1 MKEAFSQP
9 GAFAEE
15 AGHVNVMIETP
26 RGSRV
31 KYSYAP
37 ESGLFRAKR
46 LLPERLVFPFNF
58 GFIPLTLAADGDPVD
73 ILIVNDQPMVCGCLA
88 KTRLLGVIEAEQTEG
103 GKKMRNDRIIGL
115 AVDEETPAEFMTVN
129 LDEARIPQ
137 ISFFFAAYNRLSG
150 KEFKALRTGSP
161 KEAEKLA
168 RQGMENFKNEKNKT

>member
-1 MKEAFSQP
+1 
-9 GAFAEE
+9 
-15 AGHVNVMIETP
+15 
-26 RGSRV
+26 
-31 KYSYAP
+31 
-37 ESGLFRAKR
+37 
-46 LLPERLVFPFNF
+46 
-58 GFIPLTLAADGDPVD
+58 
-73 ILIVNDQPMVCGCLA
+73 
-88 KTRLLGVIEAEQTEG
+88 
-103 GKKMRNDRIIGL
+103 MRNDRIIGL

>member
-15 AGHVNVMIETP
+15 AGHVNVMIETS

-46 LLPERLVFPFNF
+46 LLPEGLVFPFNF
-58 GFIPLTLAADGDPVD
+58 GFIPLTLAAGGDPVD

-88 KTRLLGVIEAEQTEG
+88 TPG
-103 GKKMRNDRIIGL
+103 G
-115 AVDEETPAEFMTVN
+115 
-129 LDEARIPQ
+129 
-137 ISFFFAAYNRLSG
+137 
-150 KEFKALRTGSP
+150 
-161 KEAEKLA
+161 
-168 RQGMENFKNEKNKT
+168 